1 MGIFRQTL
9 LAAGVVAASLVAL
22 GPFSVGTG
30 MAADNDK
37 IERTVSVSATGSVA
51 VEPDIAQISAGVI
64 TEADTAKDAIGRNS
78 AVMGKLIDGLKAA
91 GVAAKD
97 IQTKTL
103 NVEPRYTQP
112 KDGRAATIN
121 GYRVLNQVRLTVR
134 EVKRL
139 GEILDQAIAL
149 GANQINSIAFDV
161 SNMEMLKDEARKL
174 AMENARRRGELY
186 AKAAGGQL
194 GPVLRIAETIA
205 GLQQPVFDGRMAM
218 RANVPIEA
226 GTRDL
231 EVEIHV
237 TYGLR

>member
-1 MGIFRQTL
+1 MGSSRQTL
-9 LAAGVVAASLVAL
+9 LVAGLVAVAL
-22 GPFSVGTG
+22 AGAGPFNARTG

-37 IERTVSVSATGSVA
+37 IERTVSVSASGSVA
-51 VEPDIAQISAGVI
+51 VEPDIAQISAGVV
-64 TEADTAKDAIGRNS
+64 TEADSAKDAIGRNS
-78 AVMGKLIDGLKAA
+78 AVMSKLIDGLKAA
-91 GVAAKD
+91 GIAAKD

-103 NVEPRYTQP
+103 NIEPRYTLP

-161 SNMEMLKDEARKL
+161 SKMETLKDEARKQ
-174 AMENARRRGELY
+174 AMENARRRAELY
-186 AKAAGGQL
+186 AKAAGGEL
-194 GPVLRIAETIA
+194 GPVLRIAEKL
-205 GLQQPVFDGRMAM
+205 GDLQPVFDGRMAM
-218 RANVPIEA
+218 RASVPIEA

-231 EVEIHV
+231 EVEVHV
-237 TYGLR
+237 TYALR

>member
-1 MGIFRQTL
+1 MGSSKQTL
-9 LAAGVVAASLVAL
+9 LVAGVVAVAL
-22 GPFSVGTG
+22 AAAGPFNARTA

-37 IERTVSVSATGSVA
+37 IERTVSVSASGSVA
-51 VEPDIAQISAGVI
+51 VEPDIAQISAGVV
-64 TEADTAKDAIGRNS
+64 TEADSAKDAIGRNS
-78 AVMGKLIDGLKAA
+78 AVMSKLIDGLKAA
-91 GVAAKD
+91 GIAAKD

-134 EVKRL
+134 DVKRL

-161 SNMEMLKDEARKL
+161 SKMETLKDEARKQ
-174 AMENARRRGELY
+174 AMENARRRAELY
-186 AKAAGGQL
+186 AKAAGGEL
-194 GPVLRIAETIA
+194 GPVLRIAEKL
-205 GLQQPVFDGRMAM
+205 GDLQPVFDGRMAM

-231 EVEIHV
+231 EVEVHV
-237 TYGLR
+237 TYALR